1 MSDASSYESKAELNS
16 IFVNAKPS
24 KDYTEMD
31 FDGIEKV
38 ISEWNSIITTFDS
51 QWIRAQDNIGYK
63 ALYDAG
69 LDSGF
74 ISSYDTNINKLV
86 TVLKLALDASNTSLK
101 NMFELDEDLG
111 SRIPGSKNDNS
122 KEDDDRD
129 DVPSL
134 EVDNSKEQLEA
145 YSKMSMSDLSDIAQE
160 LNNLAQEEG
169 KTFEEILNNSE
180 YSTKIRSALL
190 LSKYIPED
198 LKQLITDTSSEISQ
212 AVIRAIF
219 NGNQTDIIGL
229 DTNTVL
235 TLKNFLQMVA
245 KNNDIS
251 LESLLSDENNSKV
264 LKDSLQN
271 FNSVTETLKDLD
283 DTGLKD
289 KLIKI
294 YDGDGIGE
302 MQSSTVSI
310 IRNYAETV
318 AQEKN
323 TSVEKM
329 FESDNLV
336 SELKNLGKFS
346 VFVNCLSGYSN
357 SSVSTMLGSLLINN
371 SREE

>member
-1 MSDASSYESKAELNS
+1 MSDASSYESKAALNS

-145 YSKMSMSDLSDIAQE
+145 YSQMSMSDLSDIAQE

-180 YSTKIRSALL
+180 YSTKIRSTLL

-251 LESLLSDENNSKV
+251 LESLLNDENNSKV

>member
-1 MSDASSYESKAELNS
+1 MSDASSYESKAALNS

-145 YSKMSMSDLSDIAQE
+145 YSQMSMSDLSDIAQE

-169 KTFEEILNNSE
+169 KKFEEILNNSE
-180 YSTKIRSALL
+180 YSTKIRSTLL

-212 AVIRAIF
+212 AVIRTIF

-271 FNSVTETLKDLD
+271 FDSVTETLKDLD

>member
-1 MSDASSYESKAELNS
+1 MSDASSYESKAALNS

-145 YSKMSMSDLSDIAQE
+145 YSQMSMSDLSDIAQE

-180 YSTKIRSALL
+180 YSTKIRSTLL

-245 KNNDIS
+245 KNNDLS

>member
-86 TVLKLALDASNTSLK
+86 TVLKLVLDASNTSLK

-111 SRIPGSKNDNS
+111 SRIPGAKDDNY

-129 DVPSL
+129 DGLPL

-145 YSKMSMSDLSDIAQE
+145 YSQMSMSDLSDIAQE

-169 KTFEEILNNSE
+169 KKFEEILNNSE
-180 YSTKIRSALL
+180 YSTKIRSTLL

-212 AVIRAIF
+212 AVIRTIF

-271 FNSVTETLKDLD
+271 FDSVTETLKDLD